1 MTKTGEKRM
10 FEQAEE
16 EKGQIAHL
24 QVRQPVSTL
33 CCCGFPLDANDTGD
47 EIFMFCA
54 GSPIPRHKVTFRKG
68 PSRAV
73 LRFLKFILREIR
85 SVKG

>member
-1 MTKTGEKRM
+1 M
-10 FEQAEE
+10 FEQQAEE

-33 CCCGFPLDANDTGD
+33 CRCGFPLDANDTGD

-68 PSRAV
+68 PLVRCYASLSLSYEKYAR
-73 LRFLKFILREIR
+73 
-85 SVKG
+85 